1 MEPEN
6 SMTMD
11 ELRQWVR
18 DFAAKHSCHMQVDS
32 PTHVYLT
39 DGIHYAEVK
48 AYGPLPQ
55 SEVLK
60 SAMQLIEAEGADMD
74 ADKGAPAT
82 SMFVPGSGV
91 VKKKDLAI
99 WKEAHQLAA
108 AYLRKGAEL

>member
-1 MEPEN
+1 
-6 SMTMD
+6 
-11 ELRQWVR
+11 
-18 DFAAKHSCHMQVDS
+18 
-32 PTHVYLT
+32 
-39 DGIHYAEVK
+39 
-48 AYGPLPQ
+48 
-55 SEVLK
+55 
-60 SAMQLIEAEGADMD
+60 MQLIEAEGADMD